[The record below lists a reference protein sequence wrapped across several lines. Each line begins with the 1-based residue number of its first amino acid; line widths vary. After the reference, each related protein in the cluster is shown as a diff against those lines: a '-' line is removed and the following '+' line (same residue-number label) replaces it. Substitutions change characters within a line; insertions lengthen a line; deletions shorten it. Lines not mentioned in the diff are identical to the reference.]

1 MKRFLA
7 FCLTFAL
14 FTTSVYSETPAPPSE
29 EKAKSDLRSHWA
41 KKYKGETIESIESG
55 GEPVIL
61 EKTDAKGKVVETKYK
76 IPFIVVSKKGN
87 SKTKFEAG
95 ANYVLSKSN
104 QWNFSEVGVGNVEK
118 MAGGDQAAPAKPKVK
133 EIILKALNDKYSGEY
148 TFSDL
153 KIDDGEFGNSGE
165 RFWYRYQGD
174 MKRKAADGSASAC
187 NDSDFTI
194 QKQNANADWTVEI
207 TSLGRGC
214 Y

>member
-1 MKRFLA
+1 MKRYVA
-7 FCLTFAL
+7 CCLTFVVFAIG
-14 FTTSVYSETPAPPSE
+14 VYAEAPPPPSE
-29 EKAKSDLRSHWA
+29 EKAKVDLRSHWA

-61 EKTDAKGKVVETKYK
+61 EKTDVKGKVVETKYK
-76 IPFIVVSKKGN
+76 IPFIVVSKKG
-87 SKTKFEAG
+87 SAKTKFEAG
-95 ANYVLSKSN
+95 ANYILTKNN
-104 QWNFSEVGVGNVEK
+104 QWSFSEVGIGAVEK

-133 EIILKALNDKYSGEY
+133 EMILKALNEKYSGEY

-153 KIDDGEFGNSGE
+153 KIDDGEFGSSGE

-174 MKRKAADGSASAC
+174 MKRKAADGSANTC

-194 QKQNANADWTVEI
+194 QKQSASSDWTVEI